1 MTKNKYKPNFEDKR
15 VKERIER
22 ALFGVIINLSDK
34 KSKPWSHNAIKAFFG
49 EKELGNWLKDNLLI
63 CTDPIYVADTG
74 KTMEWTYNKS
84 VYKYL
89 RKVLRGDKVPSL
101 ETYLKQNPTTLN
113 LYDTKK
119 DVVFD
124 NKLINELA
132 ERNYGMELKALE
144 FAYKDKSDRLWH
156 PLQNIK
162 KIHKKTVFAR
172 QGLLYNYDIEACAP
186 TVLLQ
191 LAKQR
196 CLDVY
201 TPALELMISDKNKV
215 RRYLADAIGIDIKTV
230 KFILNALLCGAK
242 LMKYSEHSPYKHAIT
257 AALNN
262 DNDLIAKVKTN
273 PYIQLLLKDYKELWS
288 AIATLE
294 VRELR
299 SNGTIKPLNSRHKW
313 RIYFSLER
321 KILNSVQKYCNE
333 IGIKIFSEHD
343 GFVSNKPVN
352 IDSLTNFVENETC
365 LRVSFSGE
373 VLSPVLEASAIAEEL
388 KEGFVIDDNEYLD
401 NEVENETYEEEI
413 DDNPESF
420 FWIIEYIKTM

>member
-1 MTKNKYKPNFEDKR
+1 MKKYKPNLTDKR
-15 VKERIER
+15 VLERIEQ
-22 ALFGVIINLSDK
+22 ALFGVILNLSDK
-34 KSKPWSHNAIKAFFG
+34 KSKPWSHNAIKHFFG
-49 EKELGNWLKDNLLI
+49 EKELGSWLRDNLLI
-63 CTDPIYVADTG
+63 CTDPVYVADTG
-74 KTMEWTYNKS
+74 KTMEWAYNKS

-89 RKVLRGDKVPSL
+89 RKVLRGDKVASL
-101 ETYLKQNPTTLN
+101 ETYLKQNPVAVN

-119 DVVFD
+119 DIIFD

-132 ERNYGMELKALE
+132 ERSYGMELKALE
-144 FAYKDKSDRLWH
+144 FEYKDKSDRLWH

-186 TVLLQ
+186 TVLFQ

-196 CLDVY
+196 GLDVY
-201 TPALELMISDKNKV
+201 TPAIELMLSDKNKV

-242 LMKYSEHSPYKHAIT
+242 LMKYNEYSPYKHAIT

-262 DNDLIAKVKTN
+262 DNDLIEKVKSN
-273 PYIQLLLKDYKELWS
+273 PFIQLLKNDYKELWG
-288 AIATLE
+288 AISTLE

-299 SNGTIKPLNSRHKW
+299 SNGTIKPLNSKHKW

-321 KILNSVQKYCNE
+321 KILNAVQKLSNE
-333 IGIKIFSEHD
+333 IGVKIFSEHD

-352 IDSLTNFVENETC
+352 ITALSDFVEKETG
-365 LRVSFSGE
+365 LRVSFVGE
-373 VLSPVLEASAIAEEL
+373 VLSPVLEASVIAEEL
-388 KEGFVIDDNEYLD
+388 KEGFVVDDNEYSD
-401 NEVENETYEEEI
+401 HEDDFEIDDEEI
-413 DDNPESF
+413 DEHPESF
-420 FWIIEYIKTM
+420 YWIVEYIKTL